1 MTRIGEAFSLSWL
14 LSDQN
19 ETSRVKESNVNS
31 FDNSSKFVIPVNPYT
46 IDSPQSDGPDGGAPK
61 MRYFN
66 PASAENS
73 LFL

>member
-46 IDSPQSDGPDGGAPK
+46 IDSPQSNKPDERAPK
-61 MRYFN
+61 IKYFN